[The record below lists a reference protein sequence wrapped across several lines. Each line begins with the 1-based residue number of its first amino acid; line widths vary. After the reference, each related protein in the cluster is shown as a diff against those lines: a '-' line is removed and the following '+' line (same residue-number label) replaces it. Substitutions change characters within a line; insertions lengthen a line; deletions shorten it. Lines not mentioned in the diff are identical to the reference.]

1 MSTPASAAVEL
12 NRARWS
18 RTTPEQRAAFAR
30 RMRLGIVVKELG
42 RHDLDPA
49 MRERI
54 VTAMAPASDLGPAS
68 ASAARPRS
76 STGSTTPR
84 WRSSAPSAWA
94 VVGMLSDR
102 VREQVRESRKAQG
115 LSPTVAD
122 GRFLAELAAD
132 ALAQDVT
139 EEAAA

>member
-1 MSTPASAAVEL
+1 
-12 NRARWS
+12 
-18 RTTPEQRAAFAR
+18 
-30 RMRLGIVVKELG
+30 
-42 RHDLDPA
+42 
-49 MRERI
+49 
-54 VTAMAPASDLGPAS
+54 
-68 ASAARPRS
+68 
-76 STGSTTPR
+76 
-84 WRSSAPSAWA
+84 
-94 VVGMLSDR
+94 MLPDR